1 MLNVKHSMNIFLN
14 ICLVAGKL
22 NCFYIEKV
30 KKKIDGNI
38 STCILFVGLCSKHI
52 CSLNNNNNYLWY
64 YPSFNVQILLYS
76 KWYNSTH
83 CYVIK
88 TMVGFF

>member
-30 KKKIDGNI
+30 KKNRWQHKYMYIV
-38 STCILFVGLCSKHI
+38 CWFMFK
-52 CSLNNNNNYLWY
+52 
-64 YPSFNVQILLYS
+64 
-76 KWYNSTH
+76 TH
-83 CYVIK
+83 LPIEQQ
-88 TMVGFF
+88 